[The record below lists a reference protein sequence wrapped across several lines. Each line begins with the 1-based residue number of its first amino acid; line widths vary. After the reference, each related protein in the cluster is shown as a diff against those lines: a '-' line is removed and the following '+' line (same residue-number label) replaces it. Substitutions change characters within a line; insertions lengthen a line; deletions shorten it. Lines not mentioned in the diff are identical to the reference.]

1 MHTLATAAKATGL
14 NKSTVLR
21 AIKAGKVSAT
31 KDEHGEWQID
41 AAELHRVYPVVAD
54 APGRTSAA
62 QRYATPAAPDAPD
75 APDATALLEAQIASM
90 KDMAVLL
97 RDQLA
102 DVKQDRDA
110 WRSQAEANQRLLASA
125 RPRGGVFSRLFGK
138 TA

>member
-41 AAELHRVYPVVAD
+41 PSELHRVYPPVAD
-54 APGRTSAA
+54 APARNSAE
-62 QRYATPAAPDAPD
+62 QRSATLA
-75 APDATALLEAQIASM
+75 APDATALLEGQIAAM
-90 KDMAVLL
+90 RDTAALL

-125 RPRGGVFSRLFGK
+125 RPRGGGFCRLFGK
-138 TA
+138 TG